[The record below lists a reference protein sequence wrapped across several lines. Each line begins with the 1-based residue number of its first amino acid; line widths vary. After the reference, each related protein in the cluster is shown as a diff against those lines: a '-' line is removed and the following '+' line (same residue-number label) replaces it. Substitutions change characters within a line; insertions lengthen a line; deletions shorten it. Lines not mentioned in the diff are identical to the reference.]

1 MPTEIKI
8 ISHSNVFYW
17 WPAWVVGFAVALIS
31 FVQGREIA
39 IEPGIVERV
48 HPSNNPGIFFIAVVV
63 MLVQVISGRR
73 VMSFRS
79 RRGAISED
87 V

>member
-39 IEPGIVERV
+39 
-48 HPSNNPGIFFIAVVV
+48 
-63 MLVQVISGRR
+63 
-73 VMSFRS
+73 
-79 RRGAISED
+79 
-87 V
+87 